1 MKDNKSSNNNNN
13 NNNKCASNYNICVND
28 GMCTPTKINSP
39 SVYIFSILIKTHVYK
54 HDLYPLHVE
63 RKEEEKEAK
72 DKKWRRKKNK
82 RVARVIWM
90 HL

>member
-1 MKDNKSSNNNNN
+1 MKDN

-72 DKKWRRKKNK
+72 DKKWRRKKK
-82 RVARVIWM
+82 QTSCTSDMDAFVGETRR
-90 HL
+90 